1 MLSDSEK
8 ELYERIN
15 YLQKLLSDSL
25 YAQYNNEL
33 TFLLKLKEYV
43 EKNKLKNENT
53 KETK

>member
-1 MLSDSEK
+1 MSNSEN

-25 YAQYNNEL
+25 YESYNSEL

-43 EKNKLKNENT
+43 EKNKMKNENT
-53 KETK
+53 EETK